1 MHRLSPHQKAPIA
14 LHWLRHWGQPMRWVL
29 LGLSIPL
36 IVGVKSIQ
44 ANPQNSQPPKTIQ
57 LHHQRSGENW
67 ICQPQGEKLLCDR
80 SKTPPSTAEAPLST
94 QPSAQSSAQSSVQP
108 THGGTSASTAP
119 SANSIMLKLIYIGL
133 PIGCLTA
140 IALHELWERHRTAR
154 MKAFIQRLERIWEES
169 AQY

>member
-1 MHRLSPHQKAPIA
+1 MHRLSPHQKPPIE
-14 LHWLRHWGQPMRWVL
+14 LDWLRLWGQPIRWVL

-44 ANPQNSQPPKTIQ
+44 ATPQTSQPPKAIQ

-67 ICQPQGEKLLCDR
+67 ICQPQGAKLLCDR
-80 SKTPPSTAEAPLST
+80 SGTPLSTDKAPLS
-94 QPSAQSSAQSSVQP
+94 AQASVQP
-108 THGGTSASTAP
+108 STRHSSSTAP